1 MEIKLEKQPEKYLA
15 SVDETNRN
23 KLHKALE
30 KIKNLE
36 GNIVRLK
43 GTNNLFRYK
52 IEHYRI
58 IFRYDGKQII
68 IVETINTR
76 TNIKYR
82 RFQ

>member
-15 SVDETNRN
+15 SVDDKTRA
-23 KLHKALE
+23 KLNKALNN
-30 KIKNLE
+30 IQNLE
-36 GNIVRLK
+36 GNIVKLK
-43 GTNNLFRYK
+43 GTGNLFRYK
-52 IEHYRI
+52 LEHYRI

-68 IVETINTR
+68 IVVAINTR

>member
-68 IVETINTR
+68 ILETINTR